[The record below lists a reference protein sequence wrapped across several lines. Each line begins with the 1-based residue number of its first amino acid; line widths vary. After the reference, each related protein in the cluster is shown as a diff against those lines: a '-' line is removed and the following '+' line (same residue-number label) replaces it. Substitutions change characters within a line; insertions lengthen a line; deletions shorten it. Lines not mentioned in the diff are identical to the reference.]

1 MLERRHG
8 EQTIFPKS
16 EIGAAVNSSNYLK
29 GVWQFSKV
37 FVVVVVFTSKGN
49 RDKLRLRKED
59 TGLRKTEAIYTE
71 CIGVAWSQIPRALP
85 VGQEAAYA
93 RTGWLGRF
101 TGDVRLAAAPA
112 VTSPSAGTWQEEEL
126 HTQPTLLRASS
137 RAEMCD
143 LASWQPPLAWGGWGA
158 GSRDGCWLGS
168 KSSGSSRRVTA
179 LPGKGRGGEG
189 FLLDTLKAHRPV
201 PREGGCSVVIS
212 PPQGSLEP
220 PAQHLNTWPGNPDSQ
235 GSPRNSH

>member
-1 MLERRHG
+1 MKNHSLLGPDLLEQRHG
-8 EQTIFPKS
+8 QQTIFPKS
-16 EIGAAVNSSNYLK
+16 EIGAAVNSSNCLK

-59 TGLRKTEAIYTE
+59 IGLRKTEAIYTE

-101 TGDVRLAAAPA
+101 AGDVRLAAAPA

-126 HTQPTLLRASS
+126 HTQLLLLRASS
-137 RAEMCD
+137 HAEICD
-143 LASWQPPLAWGGWGA
+143 LASWQPPLAWGGRVG
-158 GSRDGCWLGS
+158 GREQGWLLAWQQKQRQQQEGD
-168 KSSGSSRRVTA
+168 SSAREGE
-179 LPGKGRGGEG
+179 GRGG
-189 FLLDTLKAHRPV
+189 FP
-201 PREGGCSVVIS
+201 PRHSESTQAC
-212 PPQGSLEP
+212 P
-220 PAQHLNTWPGNPDSQ
+220 
-235 GSPRNSH
+235 